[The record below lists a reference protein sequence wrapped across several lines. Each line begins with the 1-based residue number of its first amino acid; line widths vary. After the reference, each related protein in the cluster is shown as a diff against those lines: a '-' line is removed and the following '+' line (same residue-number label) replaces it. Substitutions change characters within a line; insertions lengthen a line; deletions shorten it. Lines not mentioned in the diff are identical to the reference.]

1 MSPTIGLPPPPAES
15 ILERSRQSRYKGGTL
30 IAEEVCE
37 LSEHLA
43 RLSDADRYRPTE
55 CARCGH
61 GTLHVHDHV
70 ERHPVGDP
78 SLPPSIRVLVFRCA
92 LPSCGATWR
101 VLPSFLA
108 RHLWHAW
115 RAVEQ
120 VVAPRAP
127 ESASAPTVP
136 EPTQQRWRRRLAS
149 SGRTLALLL
158 AMAGGVL
165 EKLATEAGL
174 SCTRHALLDGF
185 VKVVTAPPGMQLSA
199 LASVVHR
206 LERGVRLM

>member
-1 MSPTIGLPPPPAES
+1 MSPTIGLPPPPTEG

-43 RLSDADRYRPTE
+43 RLSDADLYRPAE

-70 ERHPVGDP
+70 ERRPMGDP

-92 LPSCGATWR
+92 SPSCGATWR
-101 VLPSFLA
+101 VLPNFLA
-108 RHLWHAW
+108 RHLGHSW
-115 RAVEQ
+115 RAVER
-120 VVAPRAP
+120 VVTPVP
-127 ESASAPTVP
+127 ESTSAPTVS
-136 EPTQQRWRRRLAS
+136 ERTQQRWRRRLAS
-149 SGRTLALLL
+149 SARTLVLLL

-165 EKLATEAGL
+165 EALATEASL
-174 SCTRHALLDGF
+174 SCTRRALLEAF
-185 VKVVTAPPGMQLSA
+185 VKVVRAPPGMQLAA
-199 LASVVHR
+199 LAAVTHR